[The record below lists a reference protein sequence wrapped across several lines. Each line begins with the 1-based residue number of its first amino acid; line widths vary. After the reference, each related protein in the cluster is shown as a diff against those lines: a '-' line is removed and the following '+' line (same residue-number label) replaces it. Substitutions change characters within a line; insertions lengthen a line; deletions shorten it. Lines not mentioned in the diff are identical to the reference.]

1 MSGFSRFRI
10 YHRRV
15 LVDAF
20 QLRLVGVGIFHFFL
34 VVVVFVAALF
44 TPIVLRLEGGDMSSP
59 EVQAAAREF
68 LFLHTRLWAP
78 LLGAFVWL
86 VLHNI
91 LVTHRVAGPL
101 YRLRRFLKNIG
112 DGDLLSP
119 IRFRK
124 GDYLH
129 KEADAIN
136 DMLAC
141 LRDKVSRRELQLD
154 RANKEWTNLKI
165 YAADTVSEEFERKI
179 TALGEHLEECRIG
192 VKAFRTGDTHAG
204 SARDKDDAPAEP
216 VQLEV

>member
-1 MSGFSRFRI
+1 MSGVSKFKI
-10 YHRRV
+10 YNRRV

-34 VVVVFVAALF
+34 VVMVFVAALF

-78 LLGAFVWL
+78 LLGAFVLL

-91 LVTHRVAGPL
+91 LVSHRVAGPL

-119 IRFRK
+119 MKIR
-124 GDYLH
+124 GNDYLH

-136 DMLAC
+136 DMLTC
-141 LRDKVSRRELQLD
+141 LRDKVSRLELQLD
-154 RANKEWTNLKI
+154 RANKEWMNLRV
-165 YAADTVSEEFERKI
+165 YAADTVSEEFERRI
-179 TALGEHLEECRIG
+179 TALGEHLEECRTA
-192 VKAFRTGDTHAG
+192 VRAFRTGDTHAG
-204 SARDKDDAPAEP
+204 SARDRDEAPVEP
-216 VQLEV
+216 VELEV